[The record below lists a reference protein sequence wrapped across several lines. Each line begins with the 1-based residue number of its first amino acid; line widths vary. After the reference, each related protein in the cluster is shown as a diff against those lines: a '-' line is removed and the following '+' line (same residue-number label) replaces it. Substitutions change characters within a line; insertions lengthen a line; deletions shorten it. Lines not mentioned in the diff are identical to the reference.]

1 MQETFCN
8 MIFNIFGIIL
18 QSSIS
23 LENFPMTI
31 VLTVFTLALVWVV
44 AELLLFM
51 LIKILMVLIV
61 DAGIIHKMEV

>member
-1 MQETFCN
+1 
-8 MIFNIFGIIL
+8 
-18 QSSIS
+18 
-23 LENFPMTI
+23 MTI